1 MLGLARTRKHLRHHC
16 LRHRPGFVHATLIR
30 RRRQRQHLL
39 RRLLVRR
46 LELLVQLVRLR
57 LVRQLVRRHH
67 VVQTMVRR
75 LRLRLVLQR
84 GLLQLPKRGDTAG
97 ASLHRHQRQHLL
109 RRLLVRRLELL
120 VRLVRLRLVR
130 QLVRRHHVIRTMVR
144 RVRLQL
150 VLLRGLLQLLKNAEG
165 ASLHRHR
172 RQHLMR
178 RLLVRMREL
187 LVRLVRVVLRGLRLR
202 LVRLRGLQQLLKR
215 DAAGASLH
223 RHQRQH
229 LLRRLLV
236 RMREL
241 LVRLVRLRLVRLVL
255 QGLRLLLLRGDAEEA
270 SLRLHGW
277 RVCVVQE
284 SGCEWL
290 G

>member
-1 MLGLARTRKHLRHHC
+1 MLGLARTRKHLLHHC

-30 RRRQRQHLL
+30 RRRQRQHLLCQHLLRRVRLRLVRQLVRRHHVVQTIVRRLQLRLVLQRGLLQRGDAAGASLHQHQRQHLL

-67 VVQTMVRR
+67 V
-75 LRLRLVLQR
+75 
-84 GLLQLPKRGDTAG
+84 
-97 ASLHRHQRQHLL
+97 
-109 RRLLVRRLELL
+109 
-120 VRLVRLRLVR
+120 
-130 QLVRRHHVIRTMVR
+130 IRIMVR
-144 RVRLQL
+144 RVRL
-150 VLLRGLLQLLKNAEG
+150 
-165 ASLHRHR
+165 R
-172 RQHLMR
+172 RVQ
-178 RLLVRMREL
+178 
-187 LVRLVRVVLRGLRLR
+187 LR
-202 LVRLRGLQQLLKR
+202 LVRLWGLLQLLKR
-215 DAAGASLH
+215 DAAGASLHH